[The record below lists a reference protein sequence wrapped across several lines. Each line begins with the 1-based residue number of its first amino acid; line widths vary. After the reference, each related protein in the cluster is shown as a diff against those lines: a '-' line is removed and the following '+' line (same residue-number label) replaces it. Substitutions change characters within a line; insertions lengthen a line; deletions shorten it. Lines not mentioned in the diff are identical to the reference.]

1 MDFLA
6 EAAEAA
12 RPRGKKARYVKGGP
26 SAEALE
32 TPGGDGRS
40 LLWWALMR
48 APRRE
53 LTTNL
58 LDIGVPAASHDS
70 KAVATLML
78 AARYFRRNRLSPHPW
93 PHWAARGRRVLG
105 HREGITRL

>member
-1 MDFLA
+1 
-6 EAAEAA
+6 
-12 RPRGKKARYVKGGP
+12 
-26 SAEALE
+26 
-32 TPGGDGRS
+32 
-40 LLWWALMR
+40 MR

-78 AARYFRRNRLSPHPW
+78 AAR
-93 PHWAARGRRVLG
+93 
-105 HREGITRL
+105 